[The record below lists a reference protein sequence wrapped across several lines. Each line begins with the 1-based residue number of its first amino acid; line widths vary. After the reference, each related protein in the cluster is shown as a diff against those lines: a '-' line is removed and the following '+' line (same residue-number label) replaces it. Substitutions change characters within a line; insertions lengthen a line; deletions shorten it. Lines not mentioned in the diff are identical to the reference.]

1 MFQIINR
8 STMAHVLFLL
18 FALIYMTCSQSD
30 KNIISFNLFAS
41 ENPMLSIDIIGAIHL
56 TTIQLV
62 VPIGTDLTAFVP
74 DIIITGVS
82 VSPSDGIMQ
91 DFTTHVIYTVTAADL
106 CTKEYVVTILP
117 EDVVPIP
124 NEDSNLT
131 TTICPTGTPSQITR
145 YPTSNPSLTPTFIPS
160 FTPTTNPSFAPTL
173 STSFPSFYP
182 SLTPTFI
189 PSFTST
195 LNPSFTPTLN
205 PSFYPSFIPTSKPS
219 FTPTL
224 NPSFTSTFPTPFPMS
239 IPTSSPTRTFIDP
252 VVSEISAS
260 EIADVNRRGKQDDIV
275 IVMAVVG
282 ALLLTAT
289 VVSGYVYIYS
299 RKSENK
305 SMQDEKAVAEGV
317 DHGDHVFYAD
327 NPVPQ
332 NASTGTQMSD
342 IHVNVMPM
350 PPADDMEGKPRKKSL
365 QVVEG
370 RTATDTTNGTTNN
383 RNDDQMHLDWETWSN
398 EDVVQ
403 WISSMENGKY
413 KQYVHGFREQNV
425 RGIDFKNVDKQDLLQ
440 FGVTDFGDRVTIYEA
455 IQNMISD
462 EGKSKEAAVFT
473 RGAI

>member
-1 MFQIINR
+1 
-8 STMAHVLFLL
+8 MAHVLFLL

-117 EDVVPIP
+117 DNVVPIP

-131 TTICPTGTPSQITR
+131 TTICPTSNPSSNPSQITR

-195 LNPSFTPTLN
+195 LSPSFTPALNPSFYPTFIPSFTSTLNPSFTPTLN

-224 NPSFTSTFPTPFPMS
+224 NPSFTSTIPTPFPMS

-317 DHGDHVFYAD
+317 DHVDHVVHAD
-327 NPVPQ
+327 NSVPQ
-332 NASTGTQMSD
+332 NASQE
-342 IHVNVMPM
+342 H
-350 PPADDMEGKPRKKSL
+350 K
-365 QVVEG
+365 
-370 RTATDTTNGTTNN
+370 
-383 RNDDQMHLDWETWSN
+383 
-398 EDVVQ
+398 
-403 WISSMENGKY
+403 
-413 KQYVHGFREQNV
+413 
-425 RGIDFKNVDKQDLLQ
+425 
-440 FGVTDFGDRVTIYEA
+440 
-455 IQNMISD
+455 
-462 EGKSKEAAVFT
+462 
-473 RGAI
+473 